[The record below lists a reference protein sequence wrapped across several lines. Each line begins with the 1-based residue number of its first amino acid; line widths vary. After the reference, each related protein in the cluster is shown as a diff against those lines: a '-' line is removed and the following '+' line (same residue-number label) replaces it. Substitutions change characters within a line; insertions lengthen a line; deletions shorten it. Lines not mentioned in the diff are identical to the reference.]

1 MDRWTMC
8 QYLPQHRP
16 DPGDQVPAHRVE
28 EELADVDDDHL
39 EDSAAAGQVV
49 VHSVGADKAETSLL
63 GLWANYALEGGFHLL
78 KQLDR
83 SREAFHGFGIEIM
96 SSP

>member
-1 MDRWTMC
+1 MDRWKTC
-8 QYLPQHRP
+8 QYLPQHGP
-16 DPGDQVPAHRVE
+16 DPGHKVPADRVE

-49 VHSVGADKAETSLL
+49 VHSVGADKAEASFL
-63 GLWANYALEGGFHLL
+63 GLCANYALKGGFHLL

-83 SREAFHGFGIEIM
+83 SSEAFHGFGIEIM